1 MARTM
6 MSVFSPHSRAA
17 ETHATPLQAVT
28 PDGNGST
35 VASDS
40 VNQKTTSAARV
51 VTKLGKTLVLEGDF
65 RVDEE
70 VTLFGRIEGTF
81 ECSET
86 LTVGVGGS
94 VAGDVSG
101 RIVTIKGTVRGNV
114 RGTES
119 VVVMPGATVTGDIT
133 APRVTVIEGAQI
145 AGALKTEAAATEAPS
160 DTASADSHNG
170 AALSDAAVERLL
182 ELLKAPRKS

>member
-6 MSVFSPHSRAA
+6 MSVFSPHSREA
-17 ETHATPLQAVT
+17 ETHATSSEAVT
-28 PDGNGST
+28 PDESA

-40 VNQKTTSAARV
+40 VNQKTTTAARV
-51 VTKLGKTLVLEGDF
+51 VTKLGKTLALEGDF
-65 RVDEE
+65 WVDEE
-70 VTLFGRIEGTF
+70 VALYGSIEGTF
-81 ECSET
+81 EGGDS
-86 LTVGVGGS
+86 LTIGVGGS
-94 VAGDVSG
+94 VVGDVKG
-101 RIVTIKGTVRGNV
+101 RIVTVRGTVRGNV

-145 AGALKTEAAATEAPS
+145 AGALKTEAATMEAPG
-160 DTASADSHNG
+160 DTASADSRNG
-170 AALSDAAVERLL
+170 AGLNDAAVERLL

>member
-6 MSVFSPHSRAA
+6 MSVFSPHSREA
-17 ETHATPLQAVT
+17 ETHGGPSQPVT
-28 PDGNGST
+28 PDESA
-35 VASDS
+35 VASDP
-40 VNQKTTSAARV
+40 VNRKTTAAARV
-51 VTKLGKTLVLEGDF
+51 VTKLGKTLALEGDF
-65 RVDEE
+65 WVDEE
-70 VTLFGRIEGTF
+70 VTLYGSIEGTF
-81 ECSET
+81 ECGDS

-94 VAGDVSG
+94 VVGDVKG
-101 RIVTIKGTVRGNV
+101 RAVTIRGTVRGNV

-145 AGALKTEAAATEAPS
+145 AGALKTEAATTEAPG
-160 DTASADSHNG
+160 DIASADSHNG
-170 AALSDAAVERLL
+170 AGLSEAAVERLL

>member
-6 MSVFSPHSRAA
+6 LSVFASHSPAA
-17 ETHATPLQAVT
+17 ETHAAPSQAPPLDEHA
-28 PDGNGST
+28 

-40 VNQKTTSAARV
+40 VKQETSTTV
-51 VTKLGKTLVLEGDF
+51 CVITKLGKTLALEGDF
-65 RVDEE
+65 WVDEA
-70 VTLFGRIEGTF
+70 VVLLGSVEGTF
-81 ECSET
+81 ECGDS

-94 VAGDVSG
+94 VVGDVNG
-101 RIVTIKGTVRGNV
+101 RTVTIRGTVRGNV

-119 VVVMPGATVTGDIT
+119 VVVMPGAMVTGDIT

-145 AGALKTEAAATEAPS
+145 AGALKTEAATTAPPS
-160 DTASADSHNG
+160 DIASADGQVGG
-170 AALSDAAVERLL
+170 ALNEAAVERLL